1 MSKAIHSNIGFEL
14 AQINRVA
21 DGIDAS
27 KAGYTVPVSE
37 MFNPLKQAALPANPK
52 SPAFAEP
59 AALDL
64 AEIIGEIAL
73 NSPLR
78 AEQVFN
84 IVGDMLQK
92 LQDIPELGGVGRYP
106 NTRELKFYNQPI
118 TLVYTVDDNA
128 AVTVVAVLCTE
139 LGLD

>member
-1 MSKAIHSNIGFEL
+1 MNKAIDSDIGFEL

-27 KAGYTVPVSE
+27 KAGHTVPVSQ
-37 MFNPLKQAALPANPK
+37 MFNPLKRAASLANPK

-59 AALDL
+59 AVSDL
-64 AEIIGEIAL
+64 AGIIGEIAL

-78 AEQVFN
+78 AEQLFS

-92 LQDIPELGGVGRYP
+92 LQDTPELGGVGRYP
-106 NTRELKFYNQPI
+106 ETRELKFYNQPI
-118 TLVYTVDDNA
+118 TLVYTVDDNG
-128 AVTVVAVLCTE
+128 AVTVVAVFYTE
-139 LGLD
+139 QGLD

>member
-1 MSKAIHSNIGFEL
+1 MNKAVDSDIGFEL

-21 DGIDAS
+21 NGIDAS
-27 KAGYTVPVSE
+27 KAGHTVPVGQ
-37 MFNPLKQAALPANPK
+37 MFNPLRLVASPINPR
-52 SPAFAEP
+52 SPSFAEP

-92 LQDIPELGGVGRYP
+92 LQDIPELGGTGRYP

-118 TLVYTVDDNA
+118 TLVYTVDDDA

-139 LGLD
+139 LGLG